1 MHENQEQYS
10 ISATF
15 SSIVKVLKILVT
27 IVLILFNASCLN
39 TNEQL
44 NAGNKKVDKSV
55 STSIFL
61 DSFYFGIGIHGFN
74 LIDSS
79 AKQLPKFFNSLS
91 TANAMKFEATHP
103 HIDEYAWGE
112 ADSIVKF
119 ALENRMVVRGHTL
132 LWSNR
137 NPYWLFWD
145 EKGNLIHRSLLD
157 QRLKDHIHT
166 VVSRYKGK
174 VYAWDVV
181 NEAIYDNDKEFLKT
195 NNWYKVMGADY
206 IKKAFQYAHEAD
218 SNAILFYNDY
228 DAERPDKL
236 KRITK
241 LIKWLQSEKVPIH
254 GMGIQGHWTLESPT
268 VNEIRTAIETYADLG
283 LQVQITELDIVL
295 PPDFKGSDI
304 EKMELLSERYA
315 DIFRVLSE
323 LRSKI
328 TGITFWQTAD
338 VPTKYPLL
346 FDDQLKP
353 TPIYHTIRNA
363 WSEN

>member
-1 MHENQEQYS
+1 MLEFIEKYLS
-10 ISATF
+10 F
-15 SSIVKVLKILVT
+15 SRKITLLTNFLFFLITLFFQSCIDNEKPGSVT
-27 IVLILFNASCLN
+27 EEFRSE
-39 TNEQL
+39 TSM
-44 NAGNKKVDKSV
+44 KK
-55 STSIFL
+55 IF
-61 DSFYFGIGIHGFN
+61 SFPLGIAIHGSN
-74 LIDSS
+74 LNDTASKHFS
-79 AKQLPKFFNSLS
+79 EYFNSLS
-91 TANAMKFEATHP
+91 TANAMKFEAIHP
-103 HIDEYAWGE
+103 HMDEYAWGE

-119 ALENRMVVRGHTL
+119 ALEHKMVVRGHTL

-157 QRLKDHIHT
+157 QRLKDHIQT
-166 VVSRYKGK
+166 VVSRYKGN

-206 IKKAFQYAHEAD
+206 IKKAFQYAHDAD

-254 GMGIQGHWTLESPT
+254 GMGIQGHWTIDSPT
-268 VNEIRTAIETYADLG
+268 VNEIRSAVETYADLG

-295 PPDFKGSDI
+295 PPDFKGSDK
-304 EKMELLSERYA
+304 EKIELLSDRYTE
-315 DIFRVLSE
+315 IFKVLYE
-323 LRSKI
+323 LRTKI
-328 TGITFWQTAD
+328 TGITFWQTTD
-338 VPTKYPLL
+338 VPMKYPPL
-346 FDDQLKP
+346 FDDQLNP
-353 TPIYHTIRNA
+353 TPIYHAIRNA